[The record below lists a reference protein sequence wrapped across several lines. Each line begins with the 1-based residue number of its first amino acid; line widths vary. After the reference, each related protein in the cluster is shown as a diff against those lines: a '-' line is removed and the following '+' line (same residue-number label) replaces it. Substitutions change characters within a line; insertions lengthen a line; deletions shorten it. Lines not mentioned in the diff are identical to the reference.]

1 MSKHISPVDLKG
13 KKRDSVF
20 RDLDA
25 HRTTAVE
32 AARSLGI
39 TERQVWRL
47 LAAFRHEGADAVVH
61 GNRGRMPIQT
71 LPPEIRQRIIELAQ
85 TKYVGFNQTH
95 FTEKLRTV
103 EKIMVSRPTVWR
115 IMLEADI
122 HSPQP
127 HRRPQHRSRRER
139 RPRAGMMLQVD
150 GSDHDWLE
158 GRGPRLTLL
167 GAVDDATGEV
177 VAALFRKEEDAHG
190 YMLLLH
196 QIVVQ
201 RGIPLAIY
209 ADRHSIF
216 IHTAGEKET
225 IDEQLAGKRT
235 PTQVGRVL
243 DDLAI
248 ELITALS
255 PQAKG
260 RIERLWGTFQDR
272 LVSELR
278 LASICTREGANQFLQ
293 TYLPT
298 YNTQFA
304 RSPAETDSA
313 YRPLPAKLDLNVI
326 FAFQYSRIVAN
337 DNTVRVGATT
347 VQIPDNTER
356 SSYAKAKTLFC
367 VGLDGSIVVL
377 HNGRRVA
384 YMPSKNP
391 KADIRAEKR

>member
-1 MSKHISPVDLKG
+1 MAKHTSPVDLKD
-13 KKRDSVF
+13 KKRDSVI

-25 HRTTAVE
+25 HRMTAVE
-32 AARSLGI
+32 AVQSLGI

-47 LAAFRHEGADAVVH
+47 LAAFRQEGADAVVH
-61 GNRGRMPIQT
+61 GNRGRMPIRT
-71 LPPEIRQRIIELAQ
+71 LSPEIRQRIIELAQ
-85 TKYVGFNQTH
+85 TKYDGFNQTH
-95 FTEKLRTV
+95 FAEKLRDV
-103 EKIMVSRPTVWR
+103 EKIPVSRPTVWR
-115 IMLEADI
+115 ILRAAGI
-122 HSPQP
+122 KSPQR
-127 HRRPQHRSRRER
+127 HRRPKHRSRRER

-150 GSDHDWLE
+150 GSDHDWLQ
-158 GRGPRLTLL
+158 GRGPQLTLL

-177 VAALFRKEEDAHG
+177 VGALFRKEEDTHG

-196 QIVVQ
+196 QIVLQ

-209 ADRHSIF
+209 ADGHSIF

-225 IDEQLAGKRT
+225 LGEQLAGQRA
-235 PTQVGRVL
+235 PTQLGRVL
-243 DDLAI
+243 NDLAI

-260 RIERLWGTFQDR
+260 RVERLWRTFQDR

-278 LASICTREGANQFLQ
+278 LVGISTRDEANQFLQ
-293 TYLPT
+293 NYLPT
-298 YNTQFA
+298 YNAKFA
-304 RSPAETDSA
+304 RSPAETDNA
-313 YRPLPAKLDLNVI
+313 YRPLPAKLDLSVI
-326 FAFQYSRIVAN
+326 FSFQYSRIVAN

-347 VQIPDNTER
+347 MQIPANTER

-367 VGLDGSIVVL
+367 VGIDGSTFVL
-377 HNGRRVA
+377 HNGRRIA

>member
-1 MSKHISPVDLKG
+1 MSKHISPVDLKS
-13 KKRDSVF
+13 KKRDAIF
-20 RDLDA
+20 HDLDS
-25 HRTTAVE
+25 HRMTAVE
-32 AARSLGI
+32 AAQSLGI

-47 LAAFRHEGADAVVH
+47 LAAFRQEGRDAVIH

-71 LPPEIRQRIIELAQ
+71 LSPEIRQRIIELAQ
-85 TKYVGFNQTH
+85 TKYSGFNQTH
-95 FTEKLRTV
+95 FAEKLRDD

-115 IMLEADI
+115 ILLEAGI
-122 HSPQP
+122 RSPQR
-127 HRRPQHRSRRER
+127 HRRPKHRSRRER

-150 GSDHDWLE
+150 GSDHDWME
-158 GRGPRLTLL
+158 GRGPQLTLL

-177 VAALFRKEEDAHG
+177 VGALFRKEEDTHG

-196 QIVVQ
+196 EIVVQ

-209 ADRHSIF
+209 ADQHSIF
-216 IHTAGEKET
+216 IHTASEKET
-225 IDEQLAGKRT
+225 IDEQLAGQRM
-235 PTQVGRVL
+235 PTQLGRVL

-260 RIERLWGTFQDR
+260 RVERVWGTFQDR
-272 LVSELR
+272 LVSEFR
-278 LASICTREGANQFLQ
+278 LAGISTRDEANQFLQ

-298 YNTQFA
+298 YNAKFA
-304 RSPAETDSA
+304 RSPAETDNA
-313 YRPLPAKLDLNVI
+313 YRSLPAKLDLSVI
-326 FAFQYSRIVAN
+326 FSFQYSRVVAN

-347 VQIPDNTER
+347 MQIPENAER

-367 VGLDGSIVVL
+367 VGIDGSTFVL
-377 HNGRRVA
+377 HNGRRIA

>member
-1 MSKHISPVDLKG
+1 MSKHISPVDLKS
-13 KKRDSVF
+13 KKRDSIF
-20 RDLDA
+20 QDLDS
-25 HRTTAVE
+25 HRMTAVE
-32 AARSLGI
+32 AAQSLGI

-47 LAAFRHEGADAVVH
+47 LAAFRLEGRDAVIH

-71 LPPEIRQRIIELAQ
+71 LSPEIRQRIIELAQ
-85 TKYVGFNQTH
+85 TKYSGFNQTH
-95 FTEKLRTV
+95 FAEKLRDV

-115 IMLEADI
+115 ILLEAGI
-122 HSPQP
+122 RSPQR
-127 HRRPQHRSRRER
+127 HRRPKHRSRRER

-150 GSDHDWLE
+150 GSNHDWME
-158 GRGPRLTLL
+158 GRGPQLTLL

-177 VAALFRKEEDAHG
+177 VGALFRKEEDTHG

-196 QIVVQ
+196 EIVVQ

-209 ADRHSIF
+209 ADQHSIF
-216 IHTAGEKET
+216 IHTASEKET
-225 IDEQLAGKRT
+225 IDEQLAGQRT
-235 PTQVGRVL
+235 PTQLGRVL

-260 RIERLWGTFQDR
+260 RVERVWGTFQDR
-272 LVSELR
+272 LVSEFR
-278 LASICTREGANQFLQ
+278 LAGISTRDEANQFLQ

-298 YNTQFA
+298 YNAKFA
-304 RSPAETDSA
+304 RSPAETDNA
-313 YRPLPAKLDLNVI
+313 YRPLPAKLDLSVI
-326 FAFQYSRIVAN
+326 FSFQYSRVVAN

-347 VQIPDNTER
+347 MQIPENAER

-367 VGLDGSIVVL
+367 VGIDGSTFVL
-377 HNGRRVA
+377 HNGRRIA